1 MRGRAERRAAE
12 SLHCVGHTNKPTTE
26 ALKGGC
32 VRRAGAPHKGVLF
45 GKAGAGHRGA
55 DRRPFILQPGLGL
68 KTLFGNGMVPQV
80 LCPALPHSL
89 GAQRVLGVQVS
100 HDTWAQ
106 VGQAGPGRRG
116 TAAAPRGGPGET
128 CVNEPRPAVPR
139 EQRPRSPF
147 VFVTRNLG
155 AKMKTAGP
163 VCFHPQE
170 AAE

>member
-1 MRGRAERRAAE
+1 M
-12 SLHCVGHTNKPTTE
+12 
-26 ALKGGC
+26 
-32 VRRAGAPHKGVLF
+32 RRAGAPHKGVLF

-100 HDTWAQ
+100 HDNWAQ

-116 TAAAPRGGPGET
+116 TAAAPRGGPGEA